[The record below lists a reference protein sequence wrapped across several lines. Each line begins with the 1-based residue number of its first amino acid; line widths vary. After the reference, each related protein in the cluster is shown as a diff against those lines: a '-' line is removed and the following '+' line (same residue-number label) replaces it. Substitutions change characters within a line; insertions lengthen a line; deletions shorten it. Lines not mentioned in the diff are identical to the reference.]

1 MLYKLCI
8 EKQHGAH
15 VCSQVLVRLMGEKH
29 GFEAS
34 VANTVKTH
42 LEEEKEERKEG
53 GGGGTTSNKAQKKK
67 KF

>member
-1 MLYKLCI
+1 
-8 EKQHGAH
+8 
-15 VCSQVLVRLMGEKH
+15 MGEKH

-42 LEEEKEERKEG
+42 LEEEKEEREEG
-53 GGGGTTSNKAQKKK
+53 GGEELPLTRLKRKK